1 MDSLS
6 DLLADKGMNEPTESG
21 AIKRYV
27 HDTYQSEVGVQV
39 RDRDIVLS
47 VKSAALASRLRYDTR
62 GIKAAAATDKR
73 IVLRITN

>member
-6 DLLADKGMNEPTESG
+6 DLLANKDIDEPAESN

-47 VKSAALASRLRYDTR
+47 VKSAALASRLRYDTSS
-62 GIKAAAATDKR
+62 IKTAAATDKR